1 MLSSILIA
9 RSLTEAGRSAKLQA
23 PPATLTRTLRGRLRR
38 ITSGREGKMRNLT
51 GIVLFGL
58 TLAAAQAGLAQELR
72 IGAND
77 TVQTV
82 LAAQKGKRVT
92 VRVRSD
98 QELTG
103 TVRDVS
109 GKLLCIWAPSRERS
123 SSTRSSRWSPSM
135 PCW

>member
-1 MLSSILIA
+1 
-9 RSLTEAGRSAKLQA
+9 
-23 PPATLTRTLRGRLRR
+23 
-38 ITSGREGKMRNLT
+38 MRNLT
-51 GIVLFGL
+51 SIVLLGL
-58 TLAAAQAGLAQELR
+58 TLAAAPVSLAQELR

-92 VRVRSD
+92 VRVRSG

-109 GKLLCIWAPSRERS
+109 GRLVQLGAISGREFFDAVVPLDTIDAVLVR
-123 SSTRSSRWSPSM
+123 TKE
-135 PCW
+135 